1 MMVFL
6 QDCCSW
12 VSLLELGRPREG
24 RTVVGRESQKKK
36 EGAGSRGVSGRPAR
50 SWLAGAVEAAV
61 KEKKKGK
68 PAGREERKMVSGG
81 GKRKS
86 KTKGGRG
93 NVPLVCRIEGGGER
107 LLWEKRKNQ
116 KGLFGLFLAGRRTNE
131 REGGAAGGTI
141 RERRKKI
148 RAGGGDAPLGE
159 DRFRSFLGFFLF
171 CVVSP

>member
-1 MMVFL
+1 MVFL

-86 KTKGGRG
+86 KPRGEGAMSLCLQNRGWRREAAEGKQKIKVGGRPASVNREREACG
-93 NVPLVCRIEGGGER
+93 RPCSLSFFQREGGGA
-107 LLWEKRKNQ
+107 LEKKD
-116 KGLFGLFLAGRRTNE
+116 G
-131 REGGAAGGTI
+131 
-141 RERRKKI
+141 
-148 RAGGGDAPLGE
+148 
-159 DRFRSFLGFFLF
+159 FRVFF
-171 CVVSP
+171 VVSFYLQNCPL

>member
-1 MMVFL
+1 MVFL

-86 KTKGGRG
+86 KPRGEGAMSLCLQNRGWLREAAEGKQKIKVGGRPASVNREREACG
-93 NVPLVCRIEGGGER
+93 RPCSLSFFQREGGGALEKKDGFR
-107 LLWEKRKNQ
+107 VFLW
-116 KGLFGLFLAGRRTNE
+116 FLSICKIAPPP
-131 REGGAAGGTI
+131 
-141 RERRKKI
+141 KK
-148 RAGGGDAPLGE
+148 
-159 DRFRSFLGFFLF
+159 S
-171 CVVSP
+171 V